1 MRPITAAGPDNQ
13 RNLLHRFT
21 RSQQNFLEMDN
32 KDDGRLLLQKKLRT
46 SEAWTTS
53 QQTWKQYKQI

>member
-1 MRPITAAGPDNQ
+1 MHPITAAGPDNQ
-13 RNLLHRFT
+13 RNLLQRFT

-32 KDDGRLLLQKKLRT
+32 KDDGRLFLQTKLRT
-46 SEAWTTS
+46 NEAWTTS